1 MVIPEGMLPDGK
13 ARIIGLKPVD
23 ENGNASDSHVGM
35 EWGDDTDTSLT
46 NYGKV
51 PTTDNAGSTST
62 GSNSNGY
69 LPSDAFIGAQ
79 SFVDGK
85 AKYRGST
92 PYIPSPYLGDD
103 KTMNPEYSK
112 VLDGNNALSN
122 FNGLSN
128 TQTLIGLGTDYEAA
142 NAAWKYKDS
151 ANSTVQWYLP
161 AMGELGFIMPRFNE
175 INAAITS
182 VGGVT
187 VSINSNFWSSSES
200 DIDHAYSSSTYSG
213 YTTSNMK
220 PESCYVRVFGIV

>member
-1 MVIPEGMLPDGK
+1 MLPDGK

-23 ENGNASDSHVGM
+23 KNGNASDSHVGM

-85 AKYRGST
+85 AKYIGST

-112 VLDGNNALSN
+112 ELEGNNALSD

-128 TQTLIGLGTDYEAA
+128 TQTLVGLGTDYTAA

-161 AMGELGFIMPRFNE
+161 AMGELGFIMARFNE
-175 INAAITS
+175 INAAIRS
-182 VGGVT
+182 VGGVS
-187 VSINSNFWSSSES
+187 VAVDNDYYFWSSTEYDTYGIYALNPMDGEMYHDDK
-200 DIDHAYSSSTYSG
+200 DIYY
-213 YTTSNMK
+213 
-220 PESCYVRVFGIV
+220 YVRVFGIV